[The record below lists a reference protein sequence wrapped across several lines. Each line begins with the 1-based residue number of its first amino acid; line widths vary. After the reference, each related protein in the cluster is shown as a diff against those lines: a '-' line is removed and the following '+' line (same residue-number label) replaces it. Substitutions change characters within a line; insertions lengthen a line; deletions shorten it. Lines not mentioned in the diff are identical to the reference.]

1 MLLFIFVLRLSS
13 TIAAERPNILWIT
26 SEDNGPDLGSYGFEY
41 AHTPAL
47 DALARQSSIYTR
59 AFATAGV
66 CAPARSTII
75 TGMYPPALGSQ
86 HMRSRAALPEGIKFY
101 SAVKKDNIIGLQFH
115 PEKSGGKGLKL
126 LSNIFYNK

>member
-1 MLLFIFVLRLSS
+1 MRFTLFFLFICIVRLSIS
-13 TIAAERPNILWIT
+13 IAAERPNILWIT
-26 SEDNGPDLGSYGFEY
+26 SEDNGPDLGSYGFKY

-47 DALARQSSIYTR
+47 DALAKQSSIYTR

-86 HMRSRAALPEGIKFY
+86 HMRSRATLPAGIKFY
-101 SAVKKDNIIGLQFH
+101 SHYLRGAGYYCTNNSK
-115 PEKSGGKGLKL
+115 
-126 LSNIFYNK
+126 

>member
-1 MLLFIFVLRLSS
+1 MILKILLCAIIGVGPLCGKQ
-13 TIAAERPNILWIT
+13 PNILWIT
-26 SEDNGPDLGSYGFEY
+26 SEDNGPDLGSFGQKY

-47 DALARQSSIYTR
+47 DALAADSAIYTH

-86 HMRSRAALPEGIKFY
+86 HMRSRAPLPEGIRFY
-101 SAVKKDNIIGLQFH
+101 SHYLREAGYYCC
-115 PEKSGGKGLKL
+115 L
-126 LSNIFYNK
+126 LYTSDAADE

>member
-1 MLLFIFVLRLSS
+1 MMGMGSLC
-13 TIAAERPNILWIT
+13 AQQPNILWIT
-26 SEDNGPDLGSYGFEY
+26 SEDNGPDLGAFGQTY

-47 DALARQSSIYTR
+47 DKFASQSAIYTH

-86 HMRSRAALPEGIKFY
+86 HMRSRAPLPDGIRFY
-101 SAVKKDNIIGLQFH
+101 SHYLREAGYYCTNNSKKD
-115 PEKSGGKGLKL
+115 
-126 LSNIFYNK
+126 YNLIEDQM